1 MYILKKYTF
10 YQKDLLIVART
21 NIYLSYDQKR
31 MNSNERDKSLQ
42 YVTTL
47 YMYVYRGGYR
57 I

>member
-1 MYILKKYTF
+1 MYIFKKYTF
-10 YQKDLLIVART
+10 YEKDLLTLVRT

-42 YVTTL
+42 YVTKL